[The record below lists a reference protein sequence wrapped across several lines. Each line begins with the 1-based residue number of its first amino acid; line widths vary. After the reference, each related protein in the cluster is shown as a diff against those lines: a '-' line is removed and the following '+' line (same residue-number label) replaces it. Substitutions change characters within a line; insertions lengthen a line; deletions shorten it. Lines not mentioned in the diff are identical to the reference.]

1 MFTPLFFGAFV
12 PLFLWLLQS
21 EFYLNRLKARGRESV
36 VADSIEAIPSG
47 FTQAGVLG
55 TFFGIAVG
63 LWFFDVEDIQGSVPP
78 LLEGLTGAFLTSI
91 LGIVLSMFY
100 RKRASSVWARAATE
114 RIEDNRSEAELLRDI
129 LLATQSG
136 YTTMNQS
143 MESLLKG
150 LVGDGDSSLTTSMS
164 RMRNDARDE
173 AKQNREHLEA
183 QVSTLRANLASNH
196 TDLLKAVEGF
206 GEQLAKNNIDLLV
219 EAMNKATEQFHE
231 QMKTIVERLVK
242 ENFEQLNTSVQQM
255 NDWQAEN
262 KEMIATMTGQFKEV
276 ISGVEQTGETLTGIG
291 TTVERMTEQVNAITD
306 RTAQLT
312 DEGGKLQELLSALSQ
327 VMVEEDKFKS
337 LAELLAGAVND
348 VKGST
353 DQLSSTS
360 QHLGEWT
367 RENQEMVSGLTGQY
381 QSVVSGFGEAEQS
394 IQGISA
400 TVVGIVEQVST
411 MTSNTQ
417 SLTADNGKLAE
428 LIGKLQQV
436 MVEEDKFAELAT
448 KLSKAVQNID
458 KSTGA
463 FTETSSKLQ
472 EWTKDQKDFRKTT
485 EDLIRKFDEIAKI
498 KDMNDFFWKDVKQ
511 KLLEA
516 SDIIRESN
524 QNLMNNIQEIN
535 KEFTRELNSMLKSLD
550 KYIQRLVAEYEQD

>member
-1 MFTPLFFGAFV
+1 MLTPLFFITFS
-12 PLFLWLLQS
+12 PLLFWLFRS
-21 EFYLNRLKARGRESV
+21 EFLLNKLKGRGRESV
-36 VADSIEAIPSG
+36 VADNIEALPAG

-55 TFFGIAVG
+55 TFIGIAVG
-63 LWFFDVEDIQGSVPP
+63 LWNFDVNDIQSSVPP

-91 LGIVLSMFY
+91 SGIVFSMIY
-100 RKRASSVWARAATE
+100 RSRAAGAWLQSA
-114 RIEDNRSEAELLRDI
+114 EDEVEDDRSETELLRDI

-143 MESLLKG
+143 MDSLLKG
-150 LVGDGDSSLTTSMS
+150 LVGDGDSSLTTAMS

-183 QVSTLRANLASNH
+183 QVATLRANLESNH
-196 TDLLKAVEGF
+196 SDLLKAVEGF
-206 GEQLAKNNIDLLV
+206 GEQLAKNNVDLLV

-242 ENFEQLNTSVQQM
+242 ENFEQLNTSVQRM
-255 NDWQAEN
+255 NDWQVEN

-276 ISGVEQTGETLTGIG
+276 IEGVEQTGQTLTGIS
-291 TTVERMTEQVNAITD
+291 TTVEGMTEQVNAITD

-312 DEGGKLQELLSALSQ
+312 DEGGKLHELLSALSQ

-337 LAELLAGAVND
+337 LAELLAGAVAD

-360 QHLGEWT
+360 EKLSEWT
-367 RENQEMVSGLTGQY
+367 RENQEMVTGLTGQY
-381 QSVVSGFGEAEQS
+381 QSVVTGFGEAEQS
-394 IQGISA
+394 IQGIST
-400 TVVGIVEQVST
+400 TVVGIVEQVGT
-411 MTSNTQ
+411 MTTNTQ
-417 SLTADNGKLAE
+417 SLTEDNGKLAE

-436 MVEEDKFAELAT
+436 MVEEDKFAELT
-448 KLSKAVQNID
+448 NKLSEAVKNID

-463 FTETSSKLQ
+463 FTETTGKL
-472 EWTKDQKDFRKTT
+472 EKWTTDQKDFRKSS
-485 EDLIRKFDEIAKI
+485 EDLLRKFDEIAKI
-498 KDMNDFFWKDVKQ
+498 KDTNDYFWKDVKQ
-511 KLLEA
+511 KLSEG
-516 SDIIRESN
+516 SDVIRESN
-524 QNLMNNIQEIN
+524 ENLMNNLQEIN

-550 KYIQRLVAEYEQD
+550 KYIQRIVAEYES

>member
-1 MFTPLFFGAFV
+1 MITPVFFIAFGPLLFWFFRSEY
-12 PLFLWLLQS
+12 LL
-21 EFYLNRLKARGRESV
+21 NKLKGEGRESV
-36 VADSIEAIPSG
+36 VADSIEALPAG

-55 TFFGIAVG
+55 TFIGIAVG
-63 LWFFDVEDIQGSVPP
+63 LFAFDVNDIQASVPD
-78 LLEGLTGAFLTSI
+78 LLEGLTGAFITSI
-91 LGIVLSMFY
+91 AGIIFSMIY
-100 RKRASSVWARAATE
+100 RSRSAGVW
-114 RIEDNRSEAELLRDI
+114 NRSGEDEVDDGRSETELLRDI

-143 MESLLKG
+143 MDSLLKG
-150 LVGDGDSSLTTSMS
+150 LVGDGDSSLTTAMS

-173 AKQNREHLEA
+173 AKQNRDHLEA
-183 QVSTLRANLASNH
+183 QLSALRSNLESNH

-206 GEQLAKNNIDLLV
+206 GDQLAKNNVDLLV

-242 ENFEQLNTSVQQM
+242 ENFEQLNTSVQRM
-255 NDWQAEN
+255 NDWQVEN
-262 KEMIATMTGQFKEV
+262 KEMVATMTGQFKEV
-276 ISGVEQTGETLTGIG
+276 IEGVEQTGQTLTGIG
-291 TTVERMTEQVNAITD
+291 TTVEGMTEQVNAITD

-337 LAELLAGAVND
+337 LAELLAGAVSD

-353 DQLSSTS
+353 DQLSATS
-360 QHLGEWT
+360 EKLGDWT

-394 IQGISA
+394 IQGIST
-400 TVVGIVEQVST
+400 TVVGIVEQVGT

-417 SLTADNGKLAE
+417 SLTSDNGKLVE

-436 MVEEDKFAELAT
+436 MVEEDKFAELAS
-448 KLSKAVQNID
+448 KLSKAVKNID

-463 FTETSSKLQ
+463 FTETTGKL
-472 EWTKDQKDFRKTT
+472 ETWTQDQKDFRKSS
-485 EDLIRKFDEIAKI
+485 EDLLRKFDEIAKI
-498 KDMNDFFWKDVKQ
+498 KDTNEFFWKDVKK
-511 KLLEA
+511 KLTEG
-516 SDIIRESN
+516 SDVIRESN
-524 QNLMNNIQEIN
+524 ENLMNNLQEIN
-535 KEFTRELNSMLKSLD
+535 KEFTGRTEHAAQKPGQGD
-550 KYIQRLVAEYEQD
+550 PPVHDGI